1 MNSFKRCPFCGSSPF
16 LMREEFEE
24 NGRKYF
30 KFFVRCCNSNC
41 AAYIPNGIFTTVDYS
56 MEEAQQRALKI
67 WDHRYKNNDLYGF
80 NCFVSGALEAARQAI
95 VDRYEED
102 IENDLL

>member
-1 MNSFKRCPFCGSSPF
+1 
-16 LMREEFEE
+16 
-24 NGRKYF
+24 
-30 KFFVRCCNSNC
+30 
-41 AAYIPNGIFTTVDYS
+41 

-102 IENDLL
+102 IENGLL